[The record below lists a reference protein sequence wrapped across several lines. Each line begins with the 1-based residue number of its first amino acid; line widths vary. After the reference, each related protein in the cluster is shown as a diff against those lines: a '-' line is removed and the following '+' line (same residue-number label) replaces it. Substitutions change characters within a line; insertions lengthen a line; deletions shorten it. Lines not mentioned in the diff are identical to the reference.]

1 MKKLIPIFSLL
12 LALTACA
19 TTEKKDMFYF
29 DQAPLMGMI
38 YDEDSQPVP
47 GAQVSVDGRK
57 GPMADIRGRFVLPDL
72 ARGTHTITIAK
83 NGFEELTSQ
92 IEFLNKSEALY
103 LRMISFGQLLA
114 KAETAL
120 NDRKW
125 SDADGYLVRAEKL
138 TPQDPVLLYL
148 KAVRAYRTESY
159 NDAESQL
166 TKIINSGFAEPYVY
180 LFRADVYEKGLN
192 QPEKAIGDL
201 TTFLNKRYDA
211 DVEKRLEDLKAR
223 VGQKPAAAPSPAP
236 AQAPVK
242 TQTAAPSR
250 TAPAGS
256 STTSAAAP
264 STAPAAAPAAPP
276 STGKAG
282 QP

>member
-19 TTEKKDMFYF
+19 TTQKKDMFYF

-72 ARGTHTITIAK
+72 SRGSHTITVAK
-83 NGFEELTSQ
+83 SGFEELTSQ

-103 LRMISFGQLLA
+103 LRMISFGQLLT

-125 SDADGYLVRAEKL
+125 SDADGYLTRADKL
-138 TPQDPVLLYL
+138 SPQDPVLLYL
-148 KAVRAYRTESY
+148 KAVRSYRTGGY
-159 NDAESQL
+159 ADAESQL
-166 TKIINSGFAEPYVY
+166 TKIIDGGFAEPYVY

-192 QPEKAIGDL
+192 QPERAIQDL
-201 TTFLNKRYDA
+201 TVFLTKRYDA
-211 DVEKRLEDLKAR
+211 DVEKRLADLKAR
-223 VGQKPAAAPSPAP
+223 VGQKPAAAPSQPAP

-242 TQTAAPSR
+242 SPAASNG
-250 TAPAGS
+250 TAPA
-256 STTSAAAP
+256 STTPAPAPTTAPSAAAP
-264 STAPAAAPAAPP
+264 SP
-276 STGKAG
+276 TGKAG